1 MSDRAHSPSP
11 LSSVRAP
18 GVRPRGLLLV
28 LSSPSG
34 AGKSSISR
42 ALMAKNPDIVLSVS
56 ATIRAPRPGEV
67 DGRDY
72 HFIDKPYFEEMVA
85 QGEFLEHARVFDNYY
100 GTPRPPVEAALAAG
114 KDVLFDVDWQ
124 GTQQLAQNARDDLV
138 SIFILPPSL
147 DELERRLLGRAQDS
161 ADVVAK
167 RMAKAGDEMSHFPE
181 YQYVVVNRL
190 LDDSVSAVDTIL
202 AAERLKRHRQI
213 GLADFVNGL
222 RGEG

>member
-1 MSDRAHSPSP
+1 MSDHLLPSAFQN
-11 LSSVRAP
+11 VRAP

-42 ALMAKNPDIVLSVS
+42 ALMAKNPDIVMSVS
-56 ATIRAPRPGEV
+56 ATTRPPRPGEV
-67 DGRDY
+67 DGKDY
-72 HFIDKPYFEEMVA
+72 HFIDKPRFEEMVSK
-85 QGEFLEHARVFDNYY
+85 GEFLEHARVFDNYY
-100 GTPRPPVEAALAAG
+100 GTPKAPVEAALAAG

-124 GTQQLAQNARDDLV
+124 GTQQLADNAPHDLV
-138 SIFILPPSL
+138 SIFILPPSVE
-147 DELERRLLGRAQDS
+147 ELERRLLGRAQDS
-161 ADVVAK
+161 AEVVAK

-181 YQYVVVNRL
+181 YQYVIVNNAL
-190 LDDSVSAVDTIL
+190 EDSVASVDTIL

-222 RGEG
+222 RAEA

>member
-1 MSDRAHSPSP
+1 MSDQAT
-11 LSSVRAP
+11 LSAAFPAVRAP

-42 ALMAKNPDIVLSVS
+42 ALMAKNSDIVLSVS
-56 ATIRAPRPGEV
+56 ATTRAPRPGEV

-72 HFIDKPYFEEMVA
+72 HFIDKPRFEEMVA
-85 QGEFLEHARVFDNYY
+85 KGEFLEHARVFDNYY
-100 GTPRPPVEAALAAG
+100 GTPKPPVEAALAAG

-124 GTQQLAQNARDDLV
+124 GTQQLAANAREDLV

-147 DELERRLLGRAQDS
+147 AELERRLLGRGQDS
-161 ADVVAK
+161 AEVVAK

-181 YQYVVVNRL
+181 YQYVVVNTEL
-190 LDDSVSAVDTIL
+190 EASVAAVDTIL

-213 GLADFVNGL
+213 GLADFVNAL